1 MKKILVAVDGSEMSL
16 KVLQKARTMAEK
28 FGSEVLILTV
38 VKKLRAI
45 HYHTGSDFQLS
56 DEVDR
61 VIEDSAKK
69 ILDGAK
75 EQFESYEGK
84 YETLLAYGEPAEEI
98 LVVAERE
105 KPDLLVMGSRGLSG
119 FGRVMLGSVSTKVL
133 HHTGCDMLIVRY
145 DD

>member
-1 MKKILVAVDGSEMSL
+1 MKKILVAIDGSEMSL
-16 KVLQKARTMAEK
+16 KVLQKARAIADK

-38 VKKLRAI
+38 VKKLKAI

-61 VIEDSAKK
+61 VIEDGAKK
-69 ILDGAK
+69 VLDSAK
-75 EQFESYEGK
+75 EQFASYEGA
-84 YETLLAYGEPAEEI
+84 YETLMAYGDPAEEI

-105 KPDLLVMGSRGLSG
+105 KPDLLIMGNRGLSG

-133 HHTGCDMLIVRY
+133 HHTGCDMLIVRA
-145 DD
+145 DE